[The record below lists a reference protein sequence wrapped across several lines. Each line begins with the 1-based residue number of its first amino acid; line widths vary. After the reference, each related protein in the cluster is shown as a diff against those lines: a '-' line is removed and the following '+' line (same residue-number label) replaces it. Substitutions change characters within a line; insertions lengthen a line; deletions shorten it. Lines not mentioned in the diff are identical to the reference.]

1 MDDPRYPQQYLDLMH
16 AVNREAFAVH
26 IDVTN
31 WVYCPRTHL
40 YNREFIDEVFDLLD
54 AGAQLPPEGL

>member
-1 MDDPRYPQQYLDLMH
+1 MDGLLHGGHAVDDPHTPQQYLDLMH
-16 AVNREAFAVH
+16 AVNRDAFAVH

-40 YNREFIDEVFDLLD
+40 
-54 AGAQLPPEGL
+54 